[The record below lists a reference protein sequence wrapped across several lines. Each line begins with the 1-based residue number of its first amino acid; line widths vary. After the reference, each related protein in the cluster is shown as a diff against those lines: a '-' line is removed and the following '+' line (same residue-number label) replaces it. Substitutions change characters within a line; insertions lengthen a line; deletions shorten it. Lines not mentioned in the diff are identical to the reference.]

1 MTART
6 TTANQAPRGMR
17 TFLIIW
23 AGQLI
28 SMIGSGLTS
37 FALGVWIYDQ
47 TGEATPFALTILF
60 GSLPGVLLAPLA
72 GAIADRW
79 NRRLIM
85 IVTDTGAALLTLFI
99 AFVLFFSDGGLQIWH
114 IYGVAVLGA
123 TLGVFQWAAYQP
135 SVTMLVPREHF
146 GRASGLIQTGNALRG
161 IIAPLLAGTLYVTI
175 GLQGI
180 VAIDFLSFFVAIG
193 ALLVVRIPQ
202 PESNLGKDGEKRSM
216 LKDAVF
222 GWTYL
227 VDRRPLLVM
236 LLYYAVVNFLLGLSS
251 VLITPLVLSFNPASV
266 LGIVQMVSSAGML
279 VGSLLMS
286 AWGGPARKM
295 NGVYG
300 FIALFSL
307 GYLIIGL
314 WESAIAIAA
323 GMFVLLF
330 SVPLAAGSSQV
341 IWMSKVEPELQG
353 RVFAIRSMIATAI
366 TPLAYLISGPLA
378 DSVFGPLMSEG
389 GALAATVGSLIGA
402 GPERGIGLMFL
413 LSGIVMLLV
422 TAAAYAYP
430 RLRLVEDELP
440 DVLPDELSGV
450 LPDERSGVLPDE
462 LSGVL
467 PDTAMAEAGAE

>member
-1 MTART
+1 MTAQA
-6 TTANQAPRGMR
+6 TASNQAPRGMR

-47 TGEATPFALTILF
+47 TGEATPFALTVLF
-60 GSLPGVLLAPLA
+60 GSLPGVLLAPVA

-85 IVTDTGAALLTLFI
+85 IVTDTGAALLTLFV

-114 IYGVAVLGA
+114 IYGVALVGSS
-123 TLGVFQWAAYQP
+123 LGVFQWAAYQP
-135 SVTMLVPREHF
+135 SVTMLVPKEHF

-161 IIAPLLAGTLYVTI
+161 IVAPLLAGVLYVSI
-175 GLQGI
+175 GLKGI
-180 VAIDFLSFFVAIG
+180 VTIDFLSFFFAIG
-193 ALLVVRIPQ
+193 ALLMVRIPQ
-202 PESNLGKDGEKRSM
+202 PEAILEENGERRSM

-227 VDRRPLLVM
+227 VERRPLLVM
-236 LLYYAVVNFLLGLSS
+236 LLYYAVVNFLLGLST
-251 VLITPLVLSFNPASV
+251 VLITPLVLSFNSPSV
-266 LGIVQMVSSAGML
+266 LGIVQMVASAGML
-279 VGSLLMS
+279 GGSLLMS
-286 AWGGPARKM
+286 TWGGPRRKM

-314 WESAIAIAA
+314 WESAIAVGA

-330 SVPLAAGSSQV
+330 SVPLAAGCSQV

-353 RVFAIRSMIATAI
+353 RVFAIRGMIASAI

-389 GALAATVGSLIGA
+389 GTLAGTVGGVIGV
-402 GPERGIGLMFL
+402 GQERGIGLMFM
-413 LSGIVMLLV
+413 LSGVLMLLV
-422 TAAAYAYP
+422 TAVAYAYP
-430 RLRLVEDELP
+430 RLRLIEDELP
-440 DVLPDELSGV
+440 DAVPD
-450 LPDERSGVLPDE
+450 
-462 LSGVL
+462 
-467 PDTAMAEAGAE
+467 MAGGEVAG

>member
-1 MTART
+1 MTARASHT
-6 TTANQAPRGMR
+6 TQAPQGMR

-47 TGEATPFALTILF
+47 TREATPFAMTVLF
-60 GSLPGVLLAPLA
+60 GSLPGVLLAPVA
-72 GAIADRW
+72 GALADRW

-85 IVTDTGAALLTLFI
+85 ILTDTGAALVTLFV

-114 IYGVAVLGA
+114 IYGVALIGSSLG
-123 TLGVFQWAAYQP
+123 TFQWAAYQP
-135 SVTMLVPREHF
+135 SITMLVPQKHF
-146 GRASGLIQTGNALRG
+146 GRASGLMQTGDALRG
-161 IIAPLLAGTLYVTI
+161 IIAPLLAGVLYVSI
-175 GLQGI
+175 GLKGI
-180 VAIDFLSFFVAIG
+180 VAIDFLSYFFAIG
-193 ALLVVRIPQ
+193 ALLIVRIPQ
-202 PESNLGKDGEKRSM
+202 PKASLDEAGEQRTI

-236 LLYYAVVNFLLGLSS
+236 LLYYAVVNFLLGMSS
-251 VLITPLVLSFNPASV
+251 VLITPLVLSFNVASV
-266 LGIVQMVSSAGML
+266 LGAVQMVASAGML
-279 VGSLLMS
+279 AGSLVMS
-286 AWGGPARKM
+286 TWGGPSRKM

-307 GYLIIGL
+307 GYLILGL
-314 WESAIAIAA
+314 WESAIAIGL

-330 SVPLAAGSSQV
+330 SVPLAAGCSQV

-353 RVFAIRSMIATAI
+353 RVFAIRSMIAHAI
-366 TPLAYLISGPLA
+366 TPLAYLIAGPLA
-378 DSVFGPLMSEG
+378 DGVFGPLMSEG
-389 GALAATVGSLIGA
+389 GALAGSVGSVIGVGQA
-402 GPERGIGLMFL
+402 RGIGLIFI
-413 LSGIVMLLV
+413 LSGVLMLLV

-440 DVLPDELSGV
+440 DVVPL
-450 LPDERSGVLPDE
+450 
-462 LSGVL
+462 
-467 PDTAMAEAGAE
+467 AAEAVAS

>member
-1 MTART
+1 MSEETSNVTAQST
-6 TTANQAPRGMR
+6 TSNQPSKGMH

-47 TGEATPFALTILF
+47 TGEATPFALTVLF
-60 GSLPGVLLAPLA
+60 GSLPGVLLAPVA

-85 IVTDTGAALLTLFI
+85 ILTDTGAALLTLFI

-114 IYGVAVLGA
+114 IYGVALVGA
-123 TLGVFQWAAYQP
+123 SLGVFQWAAYQP
-135 SVTMLVPREHF
+135 SVTMLVPKEHF

-161 IIAPLLAGTLYVTI
+161 IIAPLLAGVLYVSI
-175 GLQGI
+175 GLEGI
-180 VAIDFLSFFVAIG
+180 VAIDFLSYFFAIG
-193 ALLVVRIPQ
+193 ALLIVRIPQ
-202 PESNLGKDGEKRSM
+202 PKASPEEDGEKRSM

-236 LLYYAVVNFLLGLSS
+236 LLYYAVVNFLLGLST
-251 VLITPLVLSFNPASV
+251 VLITPLILSFNAASV
-266 LGIVQMVSSAGML
+266 LGIVQMVSSTGLL
-279 VGSLLMS
+279 VGSLVMS
-286 AWGGPARKM
+286 AWGGPPRKM
-295 NGVYG
+295 QGVYG

-330 SVPLAAGSSQV
+330 SVPLAAGCSQV

-353 RVFAIRSMIATAI
+353 RVFAIRGMIASAI

-389 GALAATVGSLIGA
+389 GALSATVGSLIGI
-402 GPERGIGLMFL
+402 GQERGIGLMFL
-413 LSGIVMLLV
+413 LSGVLMLLV

-430 RLRLVEDELP
+430 RLRLIENELP
-440 DVLPDELSGV
+440 DIV
-450 LPDERSGVLPDE
+450 
-462 LSGVL
+462 
-467 PDTAMAEAGAE
+467 PDTVMVEAAAE